1 MTLSNII
8 KVIELNPTELCNLKC
23 SFCPRATFYPN
34 QNLHISLD
42 TVKKFR
48 ERLEEFKY
56 TKVVSF
62 TGRGEP
68 TLVKNFEDIANI
80 LLKERKYKLKINTN
94 GKNLDK
100 YLSYISRFDIVNY
113 DVYSESWNDFEKIV
127 DKYIKYDNFNFYF
140 KPTINL
146 KEDYS
151 DRYTNRAGS
160 FEQDSIEDGFCD
172 MIYEKLYIHWNGD
185 YKLCC
190 QDWKHDITLGNIFQE
205 NFTEYIYKNKKL
217 NSFRNMLTSGDR
229 SSGPCKDCDYR
240 STCSKNTAEKY
251 KKLNENLSVI

>member
-1 MTLSNII
+1 MTLSDII

-48 ERLEEFKY
+48 ERLEEFNY

-68 TLVKNFEDIANI
+68 TLVKNFVEIVDI
-80 LLKERKYKLKINTN
+80 LLKDRKYKLKINTN
-94 GKNLDK
+94 GKNLEK
-100 YLSYISRFDIVNY
+100 YISHISQFDIVNY
-113 DVYSESWNDFEKIV
+113 DVYSESWDDFEKIV
-127 DKYIKYDNFNFYF
+127 NKYSKYSNFNFYF

-146 KEDYS
+146 TEDYS

-160 FEQDSIEDGFCD
+160 FEKDSIENGFCD
-172 MIYEKLYIHWNGD
+172 MIFEKLYIHWNGD

-190 QDWKHDITLGNIFQE
+190 QDWKHDITLGSIYKE
-205 NFTEYIYKNKKL
+205 SFTDYIHKNKKL
-217 NSFRNMLTSGDR
+217 NSIRSMLTLGKRD
-229 SSGPCKDCDYR
+229 SGPCKDCDYR
-240 STCSKNTAEKY
+240 STCSSNTMIKFRE
-251 KKLNENLSVI
+251 LHTSIN